1 MSINFDEKEIA
12 YIKESVQNY
21 SNEFVIYDEEQSK
34 KKEAFESIVNKI
46 ESKYCSDYLFRI
58 IN

>member
-1 MSINFDEKEIA
+1 MNFDEKEIA

-21 SNEFVIYDEEQSK
+21 SNEFDIYDEDQSK
-34 KKEAFESIVNKI
+34 KKEAFESIVSKI
-46 ESKYCSDYLFRI
+46 ESNYCSDYLFRI